1 KGLPLEDLAEPARDD
16 LHVGLHVLLGPQLPA
31 DGGHPAAVDPAGDDP
46 LERLQVVVDV
56 DREAVRGHSPADVPA
71 DRADLATL
79 RWPTADPDAGK
90 TIDHLRLDAAGGER
104 TDHQPL
110 EPVDVV

>member
-1 KGLPLEDLAEPARDD
+1 
-16 LHVGLHVLLGPQLPA
+16 LPA

-56 DREAVRGHSPADVPA
+56 DREAVRGHSPADVHA

-104 TDHQPL
+104 IDHQPL
-110 EPVDVV
+110 QPVDVVVDVVAVRLQGDDRVPDPRSGGGGGE